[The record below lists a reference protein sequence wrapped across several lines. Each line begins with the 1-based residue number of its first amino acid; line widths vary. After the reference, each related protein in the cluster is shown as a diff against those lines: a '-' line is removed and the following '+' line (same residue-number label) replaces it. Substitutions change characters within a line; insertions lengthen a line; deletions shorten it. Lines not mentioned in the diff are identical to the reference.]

1 MISEEVSSMG
11 VLTTSRP
18 VDCNEDAKPP
28 IGKEN
33 ATTRPFLEGSEILCP
48 VSTSSALAIAEEPEL
63 R

>member
-1 MISEEVSSMG
+1 MG